1 MNILA
6 YTRIKVKRATE
17 IFGRSP
23 ELVTKSVFIAI
34 IVATSAT
41 RSAASNL
48 NGVELAV
55 SSAYVM
61 LARAYVAFNLF
72 VTFEHEFRPP
82 DYIIAVRTIFILR
95 LFFGC
100 DFLRLPSFYS
110 FLL

>member
-1 MNILA
+1 M
-6 YTRIKVKRATE
+6 TGKS
-17 IFGRSP
+17 GRP
-23 ELVTKSVFIAI
+23 LELVTKSVFIAI

-55 SSAYVM
+55 SSAHVM

-82 DYIIAVRTIFILR
+82 DYIIAVRTIFIPR
-95 LFFGC
+95 LFYDY
-100 DFLRLPSFYS
+100 DFFKASVILFVSSLNSLS
-110 FLL
+110 S